1 MKNGYLSEYF
11 DGVAA
16 KRLSA
21 VEADRTRSN
30 QHEYQATKSML
41 TFMGKPTEPT
51 RIPARFLYLTDDA
64 AEPIVEDAFLTLY
77 DSRKDQPHR
86 SAEYRFYFPTT
97 TVSLNAAEGDLLVLA
112 KRHDGDLLV
121 VIAENGSSVSAQIEW
136 LFGFTNLAHPGFS
149 VKSELE
155 TEQDRIAFASRFIL
169 ENIGVVV
176 EASAEAYLDAMLE
189 KFKGEFPTT
198 REFSAYARS
207 TLKDLNPV
215 EDQDLVLMAWMER
228 EEILFRTLERH
239 LIADRLSTGFS
250 GDMDAGVDV
259 DGFLSFSLSVQNRRK
274 ARVGLALENH
284 LELLFTQCGIQYK
297 RTAITENKA
306 KPDFI
311 FPSIAAYH
319 DPAFNALRLTML
331 GVKSTCK
338 DRWRQVLAE
347 ADRIEHKHLLTLE
360 ASISKHQTDEMQ
372 AKNLQLVLPR
382 SLHKTYTPEQQ
393 AWLMDISSFTAL
405 VRERQDAA

>member
-11 DGVAA
+11 EGVAA

-41 TFMGKPTEPT
+41 KFMGKPTEPT
-51 RIPARFLYLTDDA
+51 RIPTRFLYLTDDD
-64 AEPIVEDAFLTLY
+64 AEPVVEDAFLTLY

-97 TVSLNAAEGDLLVLA
+97 TVSLNAAEGDLLVIA
-112 KRHDGDLLV
+112 KRHDGGLLV

-136 LFGFTNLAHPGFS
+136 LFGFTDLAHPSFS

-176 EASAEAYLDAMLE
+176 EASDETYLETMLE
-189 KFKGEFPTT
+189 KFKGKFPTT

-215 EDQDLVLMAWMER
+215 EDQDLVLMAWMEQ
-228 EEILFRTLERH
+228 EEILFRTL
-239 LIADRLSTGFS
+239 
-250 GDMDAGVDV
+250 
-259 DGFLSFSLSVQNRRK
+259 
-274 ARVGLALENH
+274 
-284 LELLFTQCGIQYK
+284 
-297 RTAITENKA
+297 
-306 KPDFI
+306 
-311 FPSIAAYH
+311 
-319 DPAFNALRLTML
+319 
-331 GVKSTCK
+331 
-338 DRWRQVLAE
+338 
-347 ADRIEHKHLLTLE
+347 
-360 ASISKHQTDEMQ
+360 
-372 AKNLQLVLPR
+372 
-382 SLHKTYTPEQQ
+382 
-393 AWLMDISSFTAL
+393 
-405 VRERQDAA
+405 